1 MSTRASTPGDLGQ
14 RVTYHRERLSLTRED
29 LAERAGMAPGYVEYV
44 EDNPANVTQGTLVR
58 LAGALETSTD
68 DLLGGGTN
76 RPPGH
81 PGAATKPILNEL
93 APEECLRLIAPG
105 GIGRVAFSGP
115 PGPTV
120 LPVNYQM
127 HDGAVVFRTQAG
139 GPMDQ
144 NLRTGLE
151 GVEIKIGFEVDRIDE
166 AKREGWSVLIQGPAH
181 HITPDETPALSGS
194 HVDSWAGGE
203 RELSIRIIPH
213 QITGRRI
220 RGF

>member
-1 MSTRASTPGDLGQ
+1 MSTRASVPGDLGQ
-14 RVTYHRERLSLTRED
+14 RVAYHRERLSLTRED
-29 LAERAGMAPGYVEYV
+29 LAERAGMTAGYVEYV
-44 EDNPANVTQGTLVR
+44 EGNPANVTQGTLVR

-76 RPPGH
+76 GPPGYA
-81 PGAATKPILNEL
+81 GAVTKPVLNEL
-93 APEECLRLIAPG
+93 GPEECLRLIAAG

-115 PGPTV
+115 SGPTV
-120 LPVNYQM
+120 LPVNYRM
-127 HDGAVVFRTQAG
+127 HDGAVVFRTRAG

-144 NLRTGLE
+144 NLRTRLE
-151 GVEIKIGFEVDRIDE
+151 GVEVKIGFEVDWIDE

-181 HITPDETPALSGS
+181 HVTSDETPAVSGAR
-194 HVDSWAGGE
+194 VDSWAGGE
-203 RELSIRIIPH
+203 RELYIRIIPH